1 MKRVWTIPE
10 IVPAVLFVLVFV
22 GAAIWNRYFLDFGYL
37 LDTTSIYAE
46 SALLAIGMTFVIVAG
61 GIDLSVA
68 SMLALVACVTAKLM
82 STGMSPWIAG
92 LLALGLGLG
101 LGLMNGALVAYA
113 KLPSFLVT
121 LGTMALFRGAAQA
134 LMGSASVRA
143 PDAFSGV
150 DRMVV
155 GGYKAQAPLLI
166 VVVGFLIAAVVLHRT
181 IFGRHCMAVGTNE
194 RASFFAGVDTA
205 RVKLVTFGISGF
217 LAGVGALMMDSR
229 LGVARYDHARG
240 MELDA
245 IAATVLGGVAITGG
259 RGTMGGVA
267 IAIALLM
274 VVRTAMGL
282 ANISPDLQLMAIG
295 CVMIFSVA
303 STMGLARVSGR
314 RRPSR

>member
-1 MKRVWTIPE
+1 MKRSWALPE
-10 IVPAVLFVLVFV
+10 LVPAVLFVVVFS

-46 SALLAIGMTFVIVAG
+46 SALLAIGVTFVIVAG

-68 SMLALVACVTAKLM
+68 SILALVACVTAKLM
-82 STGMSPWIAG
+82 ASGMSPWLAGGLGIALG
-92 LLALGLGLG
+92 TALGLV
-101 LGLMNGALVAYA
+101 NGALVAYA

-134 LMGSASVRA
+134 LMGSASVRL
-143 PDAFSGV
+143 PDGFAGV

-155 GGYKAQAPLLI
+155 AGYKAQAPLVI
-166 VVVGFLIAAVVLHRT
+166 VLVAFVVAAFALHRT
-181 IFGRHCMAVGTNE
+181 IFGRHCFAVGTNE
-194 RASFFAGVDTA
+194 RASFFAGVDTP
-205 RVKLVTFGISGF
+205 RVKLATFAISG
-217 LAGVGALMMDSR
+217 LMASVGALMMDSR

-245 IAATVLGGVAITGG
+245 IAAAVLGGVAITGG
-259 RGTMGGVA
+259 RGTIGGVA

-303 STMGLARVSGR
+303 STMGLARASAR